1 MTRSRTVLALTPS
14 IGGYFY
20 GELIAGLTREVA
32 GAGARLVLVQTLE
45 AGTHSGEVGEAREA
59 GDFATPVALSQVDG
73 VVSLNSAVGS
83 SYLQRVRDAGKPV
96 VLTTAASA
104 EFAAPLVR
112 PDNSGGTYSAVE
124 HLIAHGHTRIA
135 FVGNFT
141 QPDVQERYT
150 GYVAALKDHHLTA
163 DPALVYTAHNNAR
176 AGGVE
181 AARALLDSPQRPTAV
196 MVATDRNAIGLMAT
210 LIEAGVA
217 IPQDVAVMGF
227 DNAEAALV
235 TTPTL
240 SSVDQRFD
248 EIGALAG
255 RLVLAGMRGEVV
267 PNATYSPKA
276 AAIATRD
283 SCGCSAG
290 PIESSLRGD
299 HVASDPFD
307 DVLSEE
313 LRRAVFG
320 AMLAGEDSGDR
331 LMRSG
336 VLAILSEADR
346 LLDMG
351 DRVTSSQIQALIA
364 SVSRLDSRLDVLR
377 RVTFALTEY
386 VQRRST
392 STSQEPGTGAMA
404 VGAARLSAALWQ
416 LQAGVFLRQ
425 VDVAETMLDTQ
436 LAVDARLLD
445 TSHSDP
451 RRLDWLS
458 STHVRAG
465 VLALWDGDPSC
476 GEMRVAGTY
485 DPAGLLQGLVDTITT
500 PECFPPAA
508 LIGILEPAER
518 EVCVVVPVR
527 TTERDWGL
535 LAVVGGDSSTTATRK
550 SYQHWAALLC
560 ASLESHRLQEEV
572 RRSALHDG
580 LTGLPNRQLFVK
592 QLEHT
597 IALWKRSAVPFA
609 VIFLD
614 LDGFKLINDS
624 LGHQVGDRVLK
635 SVAADIISQLRSVDI
650 GARFGGDEFVI
661 LLTDTDAAGAQVV
674 AQRLQARLAA
684 AQDIDGHE
692 LVKRA
697 SMGIATSAIEYSNAE
712 DVLHD
717 ADTAMYRAKSAE
729 PGTLAF
735 FDAPMHVSALKR
747 DALARELDE
756 GLRDNQ
762 FELKYQPIVNLSS
775 GTTDRFE
782 ALVRWRHPERG
793 LLLPD
798 DFLPAMEETGLIVQ
812 LGHWVVAEVCRQIVK
827 WGPEVEAV
835 SINISDK
842 EFWSQD
848 LLARVLDTLQRHDL
862 EPDRLTLEVTEGVL
876 MRRPELALRLMHKMH
891 DAGLRL
897 HIDDF
902 GTGYSS
908 LETLHRFPIDAF
920 KIDRSF
926 IRTLTSSDNSAELI
940 AALVK
945 LGNALGIAVVAEGVE
960 TDEQLAFL
968 QELGC
973 ATGQG
978 YLFMPAVTGTDAAE
992 LLGRCLRPE
1001 GSDVVLRPSHAIE

>member
-1 MTRSRTVLALTPS
+1 
-14 IGGYFY
+14 
-20 GELIAGLTREVA
+20 
-32 GAGARLVLVQTLE
+32 
-45 AGTHSGEVGEAREA
+45 
-59 GDFATPVALSQVDG
+59 
-73 VVSLNSAVGS
+73 
-83 SYLQRVRDAGKPV
+83 
-96 VLTTAASA
+96 
-104 EFAAPLVR
+104 
-112 PDNSGGTYSAVE
+112 
-124 HLIAHGHTRIA
+124 
-135 FVGNFT
+135 
-141 QPDVQERYT
+141 
-150 GYVAALKDHHLTA
+150 
-163 DPALVYTAHNNAR
+163 
-176 AGGVE
+176 
-181 AARALLDSPQRPTAV
+181 
-196 MVATDRNAIGLMAT
+196 
-210 LIEAGVA
+210 
-217 IPQDVAVMGF
+217 
-227 DNAEAALV
+227 
-235 TTPTL
+235 
-240 SSVDQRFD
+240 
-248 EIGALAG
+248 
-255 RLVLAGMRGEVV
+255 
-267 PNATYSPKA
+267 
-276 AAIATRD
+276 
-283 SCGCSAG
+283 
-290 PIESSLRGD
+290 
-299 HVASDPFD
+299 
-307 DVLSEE
+307 
-313 LRRAVFG
+313 
-320 AMLAGEDSGDR
+320 
-331 LMRSG
+331 
-336 VLAILSEADR
+336 
-346 LLDMG
+346 
-351 DRVTSSQIQALIA
+351 
-364 SVSRLDSRLDVLR
+364 
-377 RVTFALTEY
+377 
-386 VQRRST
+386 
-392 STSQEPGTGAMA
+392 
-404 VGAARLSAALWQ
+404 
-416 LQAGVFLRQ
+416 
-425 VDVAETMLDTQ
+425 MLDTQ

-451 RRLDWLS
+451 QRLDWLS

-518 EVCVVVPVR
+518 EVCVVVPVS